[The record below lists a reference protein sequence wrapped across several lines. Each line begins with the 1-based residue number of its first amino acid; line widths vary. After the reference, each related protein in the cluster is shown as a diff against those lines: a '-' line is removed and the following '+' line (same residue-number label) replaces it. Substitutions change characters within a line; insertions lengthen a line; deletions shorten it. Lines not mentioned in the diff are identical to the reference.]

1 MMANGV
7 GTKVSARK
15 ASLVARG
22 GRTGRAP
29 GQPRLA
35 LSSLVEDRKQ
45 QQQRLR
51 TLDLTVAAASADSSA
66 EPQTEDGWEEWA
78 PDGVTVDGDIYEVS
92 LPKPIG
98 VTIARGNDGRCYVS
112 KVNAA
117 RGTVDPRI
125 TPGDRLLR
133 VSQSFGNETWEALNY
148 GQVAYAIRTRNGDV
162 YFQLQDRGGDMTIFD
177 EKKETDTTKA
187 MFAAERA
194 GGNYGIGTKEL
205 QQRNYI
211 SKMEEARKRRELFDD
226 GLEKFR
232 AKDYEG
238 ALLDWENV
246 LGLEPVNYMSDNFSK
261 VSDIKKVASFN
272 IACSYSQMGQVDA
285 AIEALDEALA
295 CGFDRYEKCR
305 ADPNLAKVR
314 DDPRF
319 KPMMD
324 KYDEPIINMDAINAV
339 GKLFGFGK

>member
-1 MMANGV
+1 MG
-7 GTKVSARK
+7 
-15 ASLVARG
+15 
-22 GRTGRAP
+22 
-29 GQPRLA
+29 
-35 LSSLVEDRKQ
+35 
-45 QQQRLR
+45 
-51 TLDLTVAAASADSSA
+51 
-66 EPQTEDGWEEWA
+66 
-78 PDGVTVDGDIYEVS
+78 
-92 LPKPIG
+92 
-98 VTIARGNDGRCYVS
+98 
-112 KVNAA
+112 
-117 RGTVDPRI
+117 
-125 TPGDRLLR
+125 
-133 VSQSFGNETWEALNY
+133 EALNY

-162 YFQLQDRGGDMTIFD
+162 FFQLQSMNGDMSIF
-177 EKKETDTTKA
+177 EKKKLDPSEA
-187 MFAAERA
+187 QFAAERA
-194 GGNYGIGTKEL
+194 GWNYGIGTKEL

-305 ADPNLAKVR
+305 ADQTS
-314 DDPRF
+314 PRS
-319 KPMMD
+319 
-324 KYDEPIINMDAINAV
+324 ETTR
-339 GKLFGFGK
+339 GSSQ